1 MNKNTILKASYNSTI
16 YACFAG
22 YVVQAIINNFLPL
35 LFVMLQTDYDISLS
49 KITLLITFNF
59 GVQLLVDLSSVTF
72 VDRIGYRASV
82 ILANICAASGLVLVT
97 ILPDLLG
104 NAFAGLLLAVIVYA
118 VGGGLLE
125 VLVSPIV
132 ESCPTEHKAQ
142 TMSLLHSFYCWGHVG
157 VVLLTTAFL
166 AIFGSQNWKVLAIV
180 WALVPLADALAF
192 ARVPF
197 APMAH
202 EEEGGLTFRQLF
214 SKKVFW
220 VLLLL
225 MLCAGASEQS
235 VIQWASIF
243 AEKGLGV
250 GKAVGDLAGPMMF
263 ALMMGVSRTIYG
275 KYGKRMN
282 LRHFMQW
289 SAGLCIGCYLLISF
303 TPFPVLGLIGCG
315 LCGLSV
321 GIMWPGT
328 YSVAA
333 STLKSGG
340 TAMFALLALAGDL
353 GCSLGPTL
361 VGMVSGAFSDRL
373 QIGIL
378 AAIIFPVLLLLGM
391 SGYKRIAKSNKMN
404 VNTGGV
410 LK

>member
-1 MNKNTILKASYNSTI
+1 MSKYNISKTNYNSTI

-35 LFVMLQTDYDISLS
+35 LFVMLQTDYGISLS
-49 KITLLITFNF
+49 EITLLITFNF
-59 GVQLLVDLSSVTF
+59 GIQLLVDLASVTF
-72 VDRIGYRASV
+72 VDRIGYRAAI
-82 ILANICAASGLVLVT
+82 ILANLCAASGLVLLT
-97 ILPDLLG
+97 FLPGLFG
-104 NAFAGLLLAVIVYA
+104 NAFVGLLLAVIVYA

-132 ESCPTEHKAQ
+132 ESCPTKHKAQ
-142 TMSLLHSFYCWGHVG
+142 TMSLLHSFYCWGQVG
-157 VVLLTTAFL
+157 VVLLTTVFL
-166 AIFGSQNWKVLAIV
+166 TVFGSHNWKVLAIA
-180 WALVPLADALAF
+180 WALVPLVDALAF
-192 ARVPF
+192 AKVPF
-197 APMAH
+197 ASMAH
-202 EEEGGLTFRQLF
+202 EVDGGLSFRQLF

-235 VIQWASIF
+235 VSQWASAF
-243 AEKGLGV
+243 AEKGMGV
-250 GKAVGDLAGPMMF
+250 GKAVGDIAGPMMF
-263 ALMMGVSRTIYG
+263 AVMMGISRTIYG

-289 SAGLCIGCYLLISF
+289 SAGLCIVCYLLISF
-303 TPFPVLGLIGCG
+303 APFPVLGLIGCG

-321 GIMWPGT
+321 GIMWPGAF
-328 YSVAA
+328 SIAA
-333 STLKSGG
+333 STLKGGG

-361 VGMVSGAFSDRL
+361 VGMVSEAFSDRL
-373 QIGIL
+373 QTGIL

-391 SGYKRIAKSNKMN
+391 SGYRRIIKQI
-404 VNTGGV
+404 
-410 LK
+410 